1 MSTKYVF
8 VTGGVVSSL
17 GKGIIAASLGRLLKA
32 RGYSVAIQKFDPY
45 INVDPG
51 TMSPFQHG
59 EVFVTDDG
67 AETDLDLGH
76 YERFTDTSLSQIN
89 NVTSGSVYQ
98 TVIEKERRGDYLGGT
113 VQTIPHI
120 TNEIKSR
127 IIKAKRELTSRFD
140 LKNSN
145 SEIELE
151 ADKTITITSSDDMK
165 LRNILDILQS
175 KMTKRDLSIKILDAQ
190 KVESALG
197 GTVRQVF
204 KLRKGLTQ
212 ELAKKIVSDIKD
224 SKIKVQASIQ
234 GDQVRVMGKD
244 KDDLQAV
251 IKLLREK
258 GDSYDYPLQFQNY
271 R

>member
-1 MSTKYVF
+1 MAKECSF
-8 VTGGVVSSL
+8 DVVSE
-17 GKGIIAASLGRLLKA
+17 
-32 RGYSVAIQKFDPY
+32 FDKQELV
-45 INVDPG
+45 NAVD
-51 TMSPFQHG
+51 Q
-59 EVFVTDDG
+59 
-67 AETDLDLGH
+67 
-76 YERFTDTSLSQIN
+76 
-89 NVTSGSVYQ
+89 
-98 TVIEKERRGDYLGGT
+98 
-113 VQTIPHI
+113 
-120 TNEIKSR
+120 
-127 IIKAKRELTSRFD
+127 AKRELISRFD

-145 SEIELE
+145 SQIELE

-197 GTVRQVF
+197 GTVRQIF
-204 KLRKGLTQ
+204 KLRKGLNQ

-234 GDQVRVMGKD
+234 GDQVRVMGND